1 MIKKT
6 WVQKKPKKRLSVS
19 SHALH
24 GRWKAWQIGNK
35 LPDMGASPWES
46 RVRLRM
52 RLIRFLSVLT
62 TLVLVFLSDQL
73 ITGQHLQ
80 LQWRIV
86 YLSIYGAMMFFMA
99 GNFYKVLF
107 GAWYARRGP
116 KGNPWHPMNH
126 LEMPTEN
133 DRVAVLFPVYHEDVS
148 RVAAGMAACYRS
160 LAENYPAYLPLF
172 DFHLLSDSRKA
183 GYRITELAS
192 IYRLRNLFQSH
203 QFFYRSRPVNSN
215 AKLGNVTDFFRR
227 YGSEYPFALVMDAD
241 SVMDGEAIVT
251 LLQGMVGNPRIGI
264 LQSNPRP
271 VFRET
276 VFGRM
281 QQFASHLYGSVF
293 SYSMQAMY
301 MGHAIYIGHNAMIR
315 VKPFMRYAI
324 LPQLKGKKPW
334 GGKPLSHDI
343 IEAVALG
350 RAGYEVWFLP
360 ELSGSYEEI
369 PANMLGF
376 LIRER
381 RWMMGNLQHIRFW
394 FLRGVQGLHRETLI
408 NGVMA
413 YFSAPLWFAFLF
425 VSAYGVLHFMGVVRI
440 SVVGLKMLK
449 VPAGML
455 LASSLVFLFL
465 PRIMAVMFHIDSKR
479 ATHYGGKDKLLWSVV
494 LETVFSFLWSPI
506 MMIYISLFF
515 WQWIRG
521 KSVSWGAQDRG
532 DTALSLKD
540 SWTYFGKVS
549 IFGLS
554 AWVALV
560 YYVKHIPSAEKAL
573 LYTLS
578 SGWVHP
584 YSLLVWYF
592 PVLGGMALS
601 VWLARW
607 SSFRLQSLKKIKLFM
622 ISEEVREPK
631 VLQDTRRAEAKFRNM
646 LPDPDDFHQVWDF
659 ATTCESFIRC
669 HLPEIRERPQ
679 IYKRFTQNIQSKV
692 YEKDAWLWITDKLCY
707 QKIIIQ
713 AQQIG

>member
-1 MIKKT
+1 
-6 WVQKKPKKRLSVS
+6 
-19 SHALH
+19 
-24 GRWKAWQIGNK
+24 
-35 LPDMGASPWES
+35 
-46 RVRLRM
+46 
-52 RLIRFLSVLT
+52 
-62 TLVLVFLSDQL
+62 
-73 ITGQHLQ
+73 
-80 LQWRIV
+80 
-86 YLSIYGAMMFFMA
+86 
-99 GNFYKVLF
+99 
-107 GAWYARRGP
+107 
-116 KGNPWHPMNH
+116 
-126 LEMPTEN
+126 
-133 DRVAVLFPVYHEDVS
+133 
-148 RVAAGMAACYRS
+148 
-160 LAENYPAYLPLF
+160 
-172 DFHLLSDSRKA
+172 
-183 GYRITELAS
+183 
-192 IYRLRNLFQSH
+192 
-203 QFFYRSRPVNSN
+203 
-215 AKLGNVTDFFRR
+215 
-227 YGSEYPFALVMDAD
+227 MDAD

-465 PRIMAVMFHIDSKR
+465 PRMMAVMFHIDSKR

-515 WQWIRG
+515 L
-521 KSVSWGAQDRG
+521 AM
-532 DTALSLKD
+532 D
-540 SWTYFGKVS
+540 SWKICELGSAGSWRYCVVFERFVDLFRQSFHFRS
-549 IFGLS
+549 ISLG
-554 AWVALV
+554 
-560 YYVKHIPSAEKAL
+560 
-573 LYTLS
+573 S
-578 SGWVHP
+578 SGVLRQAYTIGRKGASIH
-584 YSLLVWYF
+584 SIVRLGSSIQFACLVFSRAGWDGL
-592 PVLGGMALS
+592 VSMA
-601 VWLARW
+601 
-607 SSFRLQSLKKIKLFM
+607 
-622 ISEEVREPK
+622 
-631 VLQDTRRAEAKFRNM
+631 
-646 LPDPDDFHQVWDF
+646 
-659 ATTCESFIRC
+659 C
-669 HLPEIRERPQ
+669 
-679 IYKRFTQNIQSKV
+679 
-692 YEKDAWLWITDKLCY
+692 
-707 QKIIIQ
+707 
-713 AQQIG
+713 